1 MNASLKN
8 GRKLLRYLF
17 IKNDKQLIK
26 NYRPISLL
34 PICSETFEKMI
45 FNSLFKYLNE
55 DNHLT
60 NSQSGFRPG
69 DSCVHLLLSITPKIY
84 KAFDANPSLDVRWV
98 FLDLSKAFDRV
109 WHDGL
114 MYELNSLGICGNRY
128 GLIQSFLSDRH
139 QGVVFNG
146 QSSNWPHIKV
156 GVPQSPVLGP
166 LLFSVYINDL
176 PKGLTTNAKLFA
188 DDTLLFSVV
197 HDYAA
202 SSASFNNDLM
212 KISWWA

>member
-1 MNASLKN
+1 
-8 GRKLLRYLF
+8 
-17 IKNDKQLIK
+17 
-26 NYRPISLL
+26 
-34 PICSETFEKMI
+34 
-45 FNSLFKYLNE
+45 
-55 DNHLT
+55 
-60 NSQSGFRPG
+60 
-69 DSCVHLLLSITPKIY
+69 
-84 KAFDANPSLDVRWV
+84 
-98 FLDLSKAFDRV
+98 
-109 WHDGL
+109 
-114 MYELNSLGICGNRY
+114 MYELKSLGICGNHY

-212 KISWWA
+212 KIS